1 MIEQAAIINIVFHNI
16 MRPTWMVAAAALA
29 LSHSS
34 GGEADAHRSRP
45 AAFTAPSVPSPSV
58 SPSSVLFEMELIRG
72 ISRFVAA
79 AASAAPLEQDASIG
93 GAERTEMTALFG
105 AKADTY
111 GELTPAGFRQLFGDP

>member
-1 MIEQAAIINIVFHNI
+1 
-16 MRPTWMVAAAALA
+16 MVAAALA

-34 GGEADAHRSRP
+34 SGGADAHRSRP
-45 AAFTAPSVPSPSV
+45 AAFTAPSVPSV

-72 ISRFVAA
+72 LSRFVAA

-111 GELTPAGFRQLFGDP
+111 GELTPAGFRQLFGDL